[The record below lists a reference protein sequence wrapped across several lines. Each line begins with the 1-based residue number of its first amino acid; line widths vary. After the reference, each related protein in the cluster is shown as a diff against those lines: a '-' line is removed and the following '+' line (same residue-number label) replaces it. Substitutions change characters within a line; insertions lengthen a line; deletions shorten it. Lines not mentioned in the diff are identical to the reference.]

1 MISEYRAMPNKNNVQ
16 NGKLRT
22 SDVLLFVYLCALFAH
37 RTGIG
42 LDYYLLRG
50 SFVLYAIVSFFL
62 DVLPAETG
70 RRKGKENG
78 KLISRLLVWFSV
90 FVFFVY
96 LSVFWSESLS
106 NTMATNYITNFFQGF
121 FIVAFISYRVQ
132 KRDDLLLVIKIV
144 VCAAFYGVVVLFL
157 KTPLSSWGTE
167 RVGDAIGLNSNTV
180 GLNAAFATMFC
191 LFLSNNTKRPLY
203 YLFTV
208 VFIVV
213 ALFSGSRK
221 ALFLVLAGIVLIL
234 SFSHKGFKGLAAA
247 ISSIIIVAIIIWAI
261 MNVPALY
268 DVLGYR
274 VDKLLGNAGYDGSAA
289 EREWYRSYAQDM
301 FLNSSIVGYGFNGFL
316 SEMQRI
322 GYWHQ
327 AYCHCNQWELLADLG
342 IIGFTLYYS
351 IFIMI
356 GKGFINKIKMNGA
369 NSLFGLIMLLLI
381 FVSDY
386 GYVSFMGVDIYLYIT
401 LLFCLEK
408 TLVSKWEEPCL
419 K

>member
-1 MISEYRAMPNKNNVQ
+1 MIREYRAMPNRNNAES
-16 NGKLRT
+16 GRLRP

-50 SFVLYAIVSFFL
+50 SFVFYVIVSFFL
-62 DVLPAETG
+62 DVLPVETG
-70 RRKGKENG
+70 RCKGKENG

-106 NTMATNYITNFFQGF
+106 NTMAANYITNFLQGF
-121 FIVAFISYRVQ
+121 FIVAFISFRVQ
-132 KRDDLLLVIKIV
+132 KKEDLLLVIKIV
-144 VCAAFYGVVVLFL
+144 VYAAFYGVVVLFL

-180 GLNAAFATMFC
+180 GLSAAFATMFC
-191 LFLSNNTKRPLY
+191 LFLSRNTKRPLY
-203 YLFTV
+203 YLLAA

-221 ALFLVLAGIVLIL
+221 ALFFVLAGIVLIL

-247 ISSIIIVAIIIWAI
+247 ILSIVIAAIIVWAI

-274 VDKLLGNAGYDGSAA
+274 VDKLLGNVGYDGSAA
-289 EREWYRSYAQDM
+289 ERAWYRSYAREM
-301 FLNSSIVGYGFNGFL
+301 FLDSPIVGYGFNGFL

-342 IIGFTLYYS
+342 AIGFALYYS

-356 GKGFINKIKMNGA
+356 GKGFVSKIKTNGA

-381 FVSDY
+381 FASDY

-408 TLVSKWEEPCL
+408 MLVLKREEPCL